1 MKIHTTHLSK
11 FFEQDLDKNILS
23 TQLFQLGHENEVKND
38 IIDIELTPN
47 RGDCLSLL
55 GISRELNVFY
65 KGNYDLPIYEN
76 EIELFDFDFKNYAD
90 LQCPRIFFLNI
101 SVKDLPDSYIPEVES
116 YFKDL
121 NIKKNNFFTDISNYV
136 AYEMG
141 QPTHCYDSS
150 MIDGSIIL
158 SEEKTNE
165 TFLNLL
171 DQEINLS
178 GKNLVFRDSKNIINL
193 AGIIGGK
200 KTSCNIKTKD
210 VIVESAYFNPESI
223 IGKSVKYNINSE
235 AAHKFERGV
244 DPLMQEKSLRRFIFL
259 VEQHSKIQDLKI
271 YRYISKDFKNVEL
284 ESNVLKINEILG
296 TDVNEK
302 DYFDMLSKLGFIVDK
317 KIFVPSYRSD
327 INHENDLAEEVARVI
342 GYDQIK
348 PIEFKSTADIGIR
361 NINETKL
368 KHFLVDNGFFE
379 VINMP
384 FSDNSKKDCIRI
396 DNPLD
401 INKNSFRSDIS
412 SSLISNLD
420 FNEKRQKDSIKL
432 FEISDI
438 YSLKDELVYE
448 KKFSMLVSGRQGHN
462 YLDFNKKLDEDYLVS
477 LFKKLDFDIKPHIS
491 SFDRQKIDS
500 KIKNPIFLIEI
511 RLDELIDQLN
521 LDNVELKHKIK
532 FKPYEEISE
541 YPSTYRD
548 ISFAFSDSTLINKL
562 ENIIE
567 KYENIYLKE
576 SFVFDYYH
584 DAHSNRIKLG
594 FRFIFQHQEDTL
606 TDETVDIIM
615 DEIIKIALTQGD
627 IEIPG
632 LHKK

>member
-23 TQLFQLGHENEVKND
+23 TQLFQLGHENEVNND
-38 IIDIELTPN
+38 TIDIELTPN

-448 KKFSMLVSGRQGHN
+448 KKFSILVSGRQGHN

-477 LFKKLDFDIKPHIS
+477 LFRKLDFDIKPHIS

>member
-38 IIDIELTPN
+38 TIDIDLTPN

-76 EIELFDFDFKNYAD
+76 EIELFDFDFKNYAN

-244 DPLMQEKSLRRFIFL
+244 DPLMQEKALRRFIFL

-477 LFKKLDFDIKPHIS
+477 LFRKLDFDIKTHIS